1 MWRQLGVIGVE
12 MRLHAVTLGQV
23 GDIVN
28 VCQKLYRAKDGAL
41 GHAAVYGKAFG
52 LVPTVQEWQDLQK
65 YVI

>member
-1 MWRQLGVIGVE
+1 

-52 LVPTVQEWQDLQK
+52 LVPTVQE
-65 YVI
+65 